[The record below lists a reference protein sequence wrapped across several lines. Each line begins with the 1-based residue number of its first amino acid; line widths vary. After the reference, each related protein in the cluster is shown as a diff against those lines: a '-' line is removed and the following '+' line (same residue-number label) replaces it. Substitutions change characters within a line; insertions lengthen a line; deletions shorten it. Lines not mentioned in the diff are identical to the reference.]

1 MFRFRLHTSI
11 LIIVVLLLS
20 ACALPRVEQKAER
33 AAAVPEQ
40 EESPTAM
47 PEQEEAD
54 MPVATVEREAK
65 AAPATATPQKEADMP
80 VATVEQEAKAAP
92 ATPFEVAKATPQ
104 KEAGQREASTG
115 VTSRQRQAVWPQ
127 DVYPVDVIAEHPTGL
142 TFTVREMRIEEKGL
156 IIAWEAT
163 NRSDK
168 ALELKSKEGEPPL
181 LQDNTGRIYE
191 YGNWPTGETLAV
203 EPGEQVEGEWAF
215 GLPAFDA
222 YRLRLGLNLLHAALG
237 IGLPSSHA
245 SFWSDPWELPNPDWP
260 QRELVAAAEDV
271 AEVQV
276 DKLTVAIRS
285 VQVEPTHA
293 VIWLRASMDEGDI
306 RDTATLAWQSSPEL
320 QGDRRYVLD
329 EWSLEE
335 WPQHIGIVTP
345 GQAWEAGLIFYPAPQ
360 EGEELTLTLNPDPT
374 LLEREPIVVI
384 TFTSP

>member
-1 MFRFRLHTSI
+1 
-11 LIIVVLLLS
+11 
-20 ACALPRVEQKAER
+20 
-33 AAAVPEQ
+33 
-40 EESPTAM
+40 M
-47 PEQEEAD
+47 PEQEEA
-54 MPVATVEREAK
+54 AK
-65 AAPATATPQKEADMP
+65 P

-92 ATPFEVAKATPQ
+92 ATPSKVAKATPQ
-104 KEAGQREASTG
+104 EEEGQREASTG
-115 VTSRQRQAVWPQ
+115 VTNRQRQAVWPEGA
-127 DVYPVDVIAEHPTGL
+127 YALNVITEHPTGL
-142 TFTVREMRIEEKGL
+142 TFTVREMRIEEPRPELDEGEGL

-191 YGNWPTGETLAV
+191 YENWPTGETLAV

-222 YRLRLGLNLLHAALG
+222 YRLRLGVNLLHAAVG

-260 QRELVAAAEDV
+260 QREPAAVAEDV

-285 VQVEPTHA
+285 VQVEPTHV

-306 RDTATLAWQSSPEL
+306 QDTVTLAWQSSPEL
-320 QGDRRYVLD
+320 RGDPSTGTSTSSERRSGHGRRYVLD
-329 EWSLEE
+329 KWSLEK
-335 WPQHIGIVTP
+335 WPQHIGILTP

-374 LLEREPIVVI
+374 LLEREPVVVI
-384 TFTSP
+384 AFISP

>member
-20 ACALPRVEQKAER
+20 ACALPWVEQKAER
-33 AAAVPEQ
+33 GTAVPEQ

-47 PEQEEAD
+47 PEQEEA
-54 MPVATVEREAK
+54 AK
-65 AAPATATPQKEADMP
+65 P
-80 VATVEQEAKAAP
+80 VATVEQEVKAAP
-92 ATPFEVAKATPQ
+92 AMPSKVAKATPQ
-104 KEAGQREASTG
+104 EEEGQREASTG
-115 VTSRQRQAVWPQ
+115 VTSRQRQAVWPEG
-127 DVYPVDVIAEHPTGL
+127 DYALNVITEHPTGL
-142 TFTVREMRIEEKGL
+142 TFTVREMRIEEPRAELDEEEGL
-156 IIAWEAT
+156 IIGWEAT

-191 YGNWPTGETLAV
+191 YENWPTGETLAV

-222 YRLRLGLNLLHAALG
+222 YRLRLGVNLLHAAVG
-237 IGLPSSHA
+237 ISLPSSHA

-285 VQVEPTHA
+285 VQIEPTH
-293 VIWLRASMDEGDI
+293 VIIWLRASMDEGDI
-306 RDTATLAWQSSPEL
+306 QDTVTLAWQSSPEL
-320 QGDRRYVLD
+320 RGDLRYVLD
-329 EWSLEE
+329 EWSLDA
-335 WPQHIGIVTP
+335 WPQRIGIVTP
-345 GQAWEAGLIFYPAPQ
+345 GQAWEAGLILYPAPQ

-374 LLEREPIVVI
+374 LLEREPVVVI
-384 TFTSP
+384 AFTSP

>member
-1 MFRFRLHTSI
+1 MSRFRLHTII
-11 LIIVVLLLS
+11 LIIAVLLLS
-20 ACALPRVEQKAER
+20 ACALPGVEQKAEEPIATVER
-33 AAAVPEQ
+33 EVEK
-40 EESPTAM
+40 S
-47 PEQEEAD
+47 
-54 MPVATVEREAK
+54 VATVEREVEKPVATVEQK
-65 AAPATATPQKEADMP
+65 ADKP

-127 DVYPVDVIAEHPTGL
+127 DVYPVDVITEHPTGL

-168 ALELKSKEGEPPL
+168 ALELKSEDGQPPL

-191 YGNWPTGETLAV
+191 YAGWPEGEILSV
-203 EPGEQVEGEWAF
+203 DPGEKVAGEWRF
-215 GLPAFDA
+215 GLPSFDA
-222 YRLRLGLNLLHAALG
+222 YRMRLGVNLLRAAVPIGVLG
-237 IGLPSSHA
+237 RQP
-245 SFWSDPWELPNPDWP
+245 SFWTDPWELPNPDWP
-260 QRELVAAAEDV
+260 QRELVASAEDV

-306 RDTATLAWQSSPEL
+306 RDTATLAWLSSPEL
-320 QGDRRYVLD
+320 RGDRRYVLD

-335 WPQHIGIVTP
+335 WPQRIGIVTP

-374 LLEREPIVVI
+374 LLEREPVVVI
-384 TFTSP
+384 AFISP